1 MSKLWEVMAV
11 YEVVADTEEEVWEK
25 WGLGDVTYQCI
36 EDITEIG
43 DTEEGDDR
51 E

>member
-1 MSKLWEVMAV
+1 MSKVWEVMAV
-11 YEVVADTEEEVWEK
+11 YEVIADTEEEVWEK
-25 WGLGDVTYQCI
+25 WGLGEVRYDCI

-43 DTEEGDDR
+43 ETEEEDDD